1 MRLSTARLL
10 TVTDDGGLDPLLPAP
25 AEIAVAVVSVLAV
38 LGLVVWLVRR
48 ARRGR

>member
-25 AEIAVAVVSVLAV
+25 AEIAVAVVLVLAV
-38 LGLVVWLVRR
+38 LGLGVWLVRR
-48 ARRGR
+48 SRRGR